1 MRILFAALLVLFVPR
16 THAADPA
23 LTIVLKDKTVVLS
36 ADDLGRLPHLQL
48 TALDPHEGKE
58 HLYSGVAVRDLLLLA
73 DAPLGE
79 KLRGQALRMAVLFRA
94 RDGYATLFALADF
107 DPAFSGRTLLL
118 ADAVDGKPLPSN
130 AGPLRLIVP
139 GDKRAAR
146 WARMVNAIEIVQ
158 PGSPTP

>member
-1 MRILFAALLVLFVPR
+1 
-16 THAADPA
+16 
-23 LTIVLKDKTVVLS
+23 
-36 ADDLGRLPHLQL
+36 
-48 TALDPHEGKE
+48 
-58 HLYSGVAVRDLLLLA
+58 VAVRDLLLLA

-94 RDGYATLFALADF
+94 RDGYVTLFALADF
-107 DPAFSGRTLLL
+107 DPAFRGRTLLL